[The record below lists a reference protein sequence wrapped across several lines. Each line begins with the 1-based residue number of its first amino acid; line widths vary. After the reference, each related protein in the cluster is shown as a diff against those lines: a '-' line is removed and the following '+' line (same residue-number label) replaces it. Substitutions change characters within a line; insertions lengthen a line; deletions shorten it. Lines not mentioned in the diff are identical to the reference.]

1 MQQVAHIPDAETGK
15 QLGAP
20 LADASLVVTC
30 GGEAHT
36 VRTGAY
42 GQYAFA
48 QVADA
53 GATLAVTAL
62 GQTREIVFAT
72 DCFRRL
78 DFTAGEA
85 AAAGTLAIG
94 PEVVAVDLERTPDFA
109 FVCRQTQADGSLRE
123 VVPTWSA
130 TLSNGRA
137 VSLTPEGRIVCPTG
151 GFASATLAP
160 AAWGTPTAASRFF
173 RVSVDL
179 E

>member
-1 MQQVAHIPDAETGK
+1 MMHGSTVTYSVQSFRYLPPSVEDAAVRACISACAVGSESVSTR
-15 QLGAP
+15 LWPRPMTAP
-20 LADASLVVTC
+20 
-30 GGEAHT
+30 
-36 VRTGAY
+36 R
-42 GQYAFA
+42 
-48 QVADA
+48 
-53 GATLAVTAL
+53 ATLAVTAL

>member
-1 MQQVAHIPDAETGK
+1 MDTAKVRALLAAADVSARAV
-15 QLGAP
+15 GA
-20 LADASLVVTC
+20 D
-30 GGEAHT
+30 EAHT

-48 QVADA
+48 QAADA

-109 FVCRQTQADGSLRE
+109 FVCRQTQADGSLSE
-123 VVPTWSA
+123 VVPT
-130 TLSNGRA
+130 
-137 VSLTPEGRIVCPTG
+137 
-151 GFASATLAP
+151 
-160 AAWGTPTAASRFF
+160 
-173 RVSVDL
+173 
-179 E
+179 